1 MRNVPRVAGFEQ
13 QILEELQYRRAG
25 VAGAARF
32 DLLHNLRD
40 CVAASKDELID
51 CIKNLEDIAQQLRID
66 VERRTTRGRSC
77 PRCGGKIIPS
87 RRAVYQSTG
96 DPNDVFPSWQC
107 ERCGYEELLARPV
120 KAAPK
125 HGAPGGEAKAANTPR
140 QTGTA
145 ASTATPSAIATQKA
159 PAARAL
165 APLKDRKGRALPP
178 DVIRMMTEMNRTEGS
193 KQ

>member
-1 MRNVPRVAGFEQ
+1 MADLAEQ
-13 QILEELQYRRAG
+13 L
-25 VAGAARF
+25 
-32 DLLHNLRD
+32 
-40 CVAASKDELID
+40 K
-51 CIKNLEDIAQQLRID
+51 ID

-87 RRAVYQSTG
+87 RRAVYQSSG

-125 HGAPGGEAKAANTPR
+125 HGAAAGEAKTANAAKAAAPLSPP
-140 QTGTA
+140 TA
-145 ASTATPSAIATQKA
+145 AAGTTQKP
-159 PAARAL
+159 PAARAQP
-165 APLKDRKGRALPP
+165 AMKDRKGRALPP